1 MGARQRLVHMMMGVD
16 EAGQHD
22 MAAGVEDCVNSRS
35 RLATTLDDFDD
46 AAVLDNQAAAGSVG
60 EAGKRVA
67 DPLPH
72 LCCLLP

>member
-1 MGARQRLVHMMMGVD
+1 MMGID
-16 EAGQHD
+16 EARQHD

-35 RLATTLDDFDD
+35 RLPAAFDGFND
-46 AAVLDNQAAAGSVG
+46 AAAVDNQTAAGSFS